1 MPAIPKKLLRSLP
14 TLTEVV
20 TVPVLS
26 DHAALNAPTP
36 PFETVLDSALIIERV
51 LQRLDASVQA
61 QVREVVETVVQDH
74 LREVQARLKQK
85 VAVAVRQAIAKAVA
99 AELKDKRSGPT

>member
-26 DHAALNAPTP
+26 NPISTADP
-36 PFETVLDSALIIERV
+36 PPPGLDTELIVERV
-51 LQRLDASVQA
+51 LQRLDLSLEER
-61 QVREVVETVVQDH
+61 VRNVIESLVQDH
-74 LREVQARLKQK
+74 LREIEPRLKQK
-85 VAVAVRQAIAKAVA
+85 VGVAVRAAVAKAVT
-99 AELKDKRSGPT
+99 AEIKEQQAKAK